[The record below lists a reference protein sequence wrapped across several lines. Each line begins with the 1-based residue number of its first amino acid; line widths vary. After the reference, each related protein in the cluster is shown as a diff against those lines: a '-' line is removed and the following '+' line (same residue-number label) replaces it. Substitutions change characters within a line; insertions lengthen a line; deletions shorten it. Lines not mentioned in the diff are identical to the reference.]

1 MPQEGCKLKN
11 TRVVGAVAI
20 AFLLLVMVS
29 GCNGEAIDEPT
40 EEKTFVD
47 GTYRGAF
54 IDRGDV
60 QVNIQFTLEDNVF
73 TDSSYRHLYYGGID
87 YLESEDEAA
96 EAIRTQHMQVL
107 EQIFAKA
114 WTTFTNLVRLLNI

>member
-1 MPQEGCKLKN
+1 MKN

-73 TDSSYRHLYYGGID
+73 TDSSYRRLYYGGID